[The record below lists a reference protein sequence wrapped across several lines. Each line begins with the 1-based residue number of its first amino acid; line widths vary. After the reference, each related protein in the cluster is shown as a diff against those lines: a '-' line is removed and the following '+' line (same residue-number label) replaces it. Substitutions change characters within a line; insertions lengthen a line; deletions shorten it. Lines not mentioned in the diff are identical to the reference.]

1 MTPPTI
7 SPSRSIPSVV
17 YGGQTAKPRRSDTKR
32 ATASPS
38 INRIGHFIGQFGA
51 DDLVIEGLGRTACH
65 LVSERPEISGP
76 ADGLPAIIDE
86 AGKALD
92 PLRLTPNTLS
102 PDAAAHNLCRI
113 RGSGEGFA
121 IIALPRTANAHLC
134 CSAGN
139 VAPDI
144 RPLPPPRAPRSPKY
158 PVPRRCR
165 P

>member
-76 ADGLPAIIDE
+76 SDGLPAIIDE
-86 AGKALD
+86 AGKAAD
-92 PLRLTPNTLS
+92 PVRLTPNHQYPTRAATTPCPIRLRRGGFPINTL
-102 PDAAAHNLCRI
+102 
-113 RGSGEGFA
+113 
-121 IIALPRTANAHLC
+121 
-134 CSAGN
+134 
-139 VAPDI
+139 
-144 RPLPPPRAPRSPKY
+144 
-158 PVPRRCR
+158 
-165 P
+165 

>member
-7 SPSRSIPSVV
+7 SPARSIPSVV

-38 INRIGHFIGQFGA
+38 INRIGHFRGQFGA

-92 PLRLTPNTLS
+92 PLRLTPNTLRS
-102 PDAAAHNLCRI
+102 EEDTSELQALMRRSYA
-113 RGSGEGFA
+113 GFC
-121 IIALPRTANAHLC
+121 LKKKMLHTT
-134 CSAGN
+134 
-139 VAPDI
+139 
-144 RPLPPPRAPRSPKY
+144 PKNNS
-158 PVPRRCR
+158 RNSN
-165 P
+165 